1 MRRLAAWLALTWA
14 SLFLWAL
21 PAQAQTSDDYT
32 QGVAV
37 SGSVATIW
45 FKPTSGTTTWVDA
58 HYKLNSG
65 PQQNIRMSWVAG
77 NARYEQIVQP
87 VANGNVID
95 YSFTYN
101 KGTPAYDTPWFAYT
115 IGSGGGGDKVVT
127 PTFNPPGGTYAS
139 AVNVT
144 LATSTAG
151 ATIHYTLDGT
161 TPSKT
166 SPTYTAPITVKKA
179 TTIKA
184 VGFKSGLTKSAVAKA
199 VYKFDSGGGDGNAA
213 APVLSPWGGSF
224 SSPTSVTMTSA
235 TAGATIKYTLDGSSP
250 TASSPTYSGPVTVS
264 SSQTL
269 RAIAT
274 KSGMGESGVVTA
286 DYWIGVGT
294 WNKRTTFNMVNN
306 TRGVYPDSQVYWSI
320 IGKDWATGQFV
331 HVDVNGNLIPMQVS
345 DNGALWKNGEAYTNY
360 FIPLSQSKSVTIPPI
375 NSARMM
381 LSIGSPMY
389 IKVLV
394 DGNGNIGYAG
404 ANIENPNDPNIDVYF
419 DFIEMAIVPESG
431 FFGNTTRVDHFGFP
445 VKLRLQGLGGYDRT
459 VGETETRD
467 ALFSAFQANV
477 PTEFKSL
484 SQAPYSPWRIVAP
497 GHGTFKPDGPNAH
510 YMDSYI
516 QSVWNKYTTQTLTF
530 TNAQGT
536 FTGHVVGGRFEFTDG
551 QGTYNIYRA
560 PTTAEAFLG
569 NGVLNDATGTTPGT
583 PAYDKQLQIQ
593 AQMCAAL
600 NRHVVDDPDHWSN
613 SNYFYPGGQAANW
626 FAKFWHDHNVAKQS
640 YGFPYDDV
648 WNYSSSLHTPAPTTA
663 TVSIGW

>member
-1 MRRLAAWLALTWA
+1 MVAPTPGDNNGVGALGFVA
-14 SLFLWAL
+14 
-21 PAQAQTSDDYT
+21 DT
-32 QGVAV
+32 QF
-37 SGSVATIW
+37 SVDRGFFTTAFPLDI
-45 FKPTSGTTTWVDA
+45 TTT
-58 HYKLNSG
+58 
-65 PQQNIRMSWVAG
+65 
-77 NARYEQIVQP
+77 
-87 VANGNVID
+87 
-95 YSFTYN
+95 
-101 KGTPAYDTPWFAYT
+101 TP
-115 IGSGGGGDKVVT
+115 
-127 PTFNPPGGTYAS
+127 
-139 AVNVT
+139 
-144 LATSTAG
+144 
-151 ATIHYTLDGT
+151 
-161 TPSKT
+161 
-166 SPTYTAPITVKKA
+166 
-179 TTIKA
+179 
-184 VGFKSGLTKSAVAKA
+184 
-199 VYKFDSGGGDGNAA
+199 
-213 APVLSPWGGSF
+213 
-224 SSPTSVTMTSA
+224 
-235 TAGATIKYTLDGSSP
+235 GATIKYTLDGSSP
-250 TASSPTYSGPVTVS
+250 TASSLTYSGPVTIS

-274 KSGMGESGVVTA
+274 KSGMGESGVSTA

-294 WNKRTTFNMVNN
+294 WNKRTTFNLVNN

-320 IGKDWATGQFV
+320 IGKDWNTGQFV
-331 HVDVNGNLIPMQVS
+331 HVDANGNLIPMQVS

-419 DFIEMAIVPESG
+419 DFIEMAIVPDSG

-467 ALFSAFQANV
+467 ALFAAFQANV
-477 PTEFKSL
+477 PNEFKGL
-484 SQAPYSPWRIVAP
+484 AQAPYSPWRIVAP
-497 GHGTFKPDGPNAH
+497 GHGTFKPDGPNGH

-560 PTTAEAFLG
+560 PSTAEAFLG